1 MQVSERGEDSSL
13 SWASKLLGV
22 KPDQLEEA
30 LVARFINPGGF
41 GSADFVVVP
50 SSPLVRFRSE

>member
-1 MQVSERGEDSSL
+1 ME
-13 SWASKLLGV
+13 WASKLLGV

-41 GSADFVVVP
+41 GGEDFVMVP
-50 SSPLVRFRSE
+50 SSPLVRESHT